1 MHQPPCICST
11 AAWIVTCD
19 SQPGVIPNL
28 ESLSACRVDIPAGLQ
43 QVGRADRHNGSCS
56 RFGNGAVNNFDP
68 CAADCPQTGAVNR
81 PGCAQ
86 ATAQEPIFVAFRAGG
101 RLAFSCR
108 NSPGEHSADFPQHTS
123 MSLAYTDES
132 RFAITWSSSD
142 GTADAAIVTGSHSRQ
157 VFRIP
162 TPASNVTDKYVNSL
176 CTRHSTC

>member
-1 MHQPPCICST
+1 MLRGSLDCYLRQPTRCYPKPGE
-11 AAWIVTCD
+11 
-19 SQPGVIPNL
+19 SQRLPGRHP
-28 ESLSACRVDIPAGLQ
+28 CRVAASWPCRPSQWILQ
-43 QVGRADRHNGSCS
+43 QIRQRCGQY
-56 RFGNGAVNNFDP
+56 FDP